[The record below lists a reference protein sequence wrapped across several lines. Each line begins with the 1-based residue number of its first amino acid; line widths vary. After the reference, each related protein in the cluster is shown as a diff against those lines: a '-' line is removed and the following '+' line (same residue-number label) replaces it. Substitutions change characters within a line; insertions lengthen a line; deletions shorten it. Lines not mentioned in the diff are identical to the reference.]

1 MEINVNVKVE
11 KDITLNLLHKAVSH
25 FMKQLDFLAK
35 EDGYAFTIED
45 NNRMIANYKSKKFK
59 GCSYDFIVEM
69 EMQDKIN
76 ARIEGMKTI
85 ISSFCEDYF
94 NNKFTLDEKIRYFNG
109 TVKEIEELKNQ
120 ICFLRDL
127 GIFDIYSYD
136 SIMNNFRTLETD
148 LYSRIYK

>member
-25 FMKQLDFLAK
+25 FVKQLDFLAK

-109 TVKEIEELKNQ
+109 TVKEIEELK
-120 ICFLRDL
+120 IKFVFKR
-127 GIFDIYSYD
+127 FR
-136 SIMNNFRTLETD
+136 NF
-148 LYSRIYK
+148 